1 MTAPAQPAPVALQA
15 AYAQQTQ
22 QLRNITVAALV
33 AAWLGLRSWRD
44 ADIKRFLHSAEPIL
58 AASLRRMSATTSW
71 YLTRSLRDLTGRPVP
86 VPTPQL
92 AYPRAGVDPAIVYAR
107 PFRDVWTALGDG
119 KPLEQALQDGQRRLE
134 KLAQTDLQLAKTHTA
149 REVLAREDD
158 IVGYRRV
165 LEGAYSCVLCIVAS
179 TVRYH
184 KADLMP
190 IHPGCDCGIEPIHGD
205 RDPGRIIDA
214 PQLVGAHDAIAD
226 RFGRE
231 SPAAREIR
239 GAFNDKGEPLLYRD
253 VLISHE
259 HGELGP
265 ILAVRGQK
273 FTGPAD
279 VVDATVTA
287 SR

>member
-1 MTAPAQPAPVALQA
+1 MTAPAQPVQLQA

-22 QLRNITVAALV
+22 QLRNVTVAALV
-33 AAWLGLRSWRD
+33 AAWLGLQSWRD
-44 ADIKRFLHSAEPIL
+44 PDIERFLQRAEPIL
-58 AASLRRMSATTSW
+58 AASLRRMSATTAW
-71 YLTRSLRDLTGRPVP
+71 YLTRSLRDLTGRTRP

-92 AYPRAGVDPAIVYAR
+92 EYPRGGVDPATVYAR
-107 PFRDVWTALGDG
+107 PFRDVWTAIADG
-119 KPLEQALQDGQRRLE
+119 KPLEQAVQDGQRRLE
-134 KLAQTDLQLAKTHTA
+134 NLAQTDLQLAKTHTA

-165 LEGAYSCVLCIVAS
+165 LEGAYSCGLCIVAS

-205 RDPGRIIDA
+205 HDPGRTIDA
-214 PQLVGAHDAIAD
+214 QRLVDVHDAVHD
-226 RFGRE
+226 RFGRD

-239 GAFNDKGEPLLYRD
+239 GALNDKGEPVLYRD
-253 VLISHE
+253 VLITHE

-265 ILAVRGQK
+265 VLSVRGQK

-279 VVDATVTA
+279 VADATVTA
-287 SR
+287 AS